1 MCSRRTCTRHI
12 PYPSTVHCRNSK
24 GVNRHHLPFLGPD
37 DLHLPSRG
45 VSEHE
50 GVAGR
55 RLARRYLLIAV
66 LGSGGMGTVWRA
78 RDEILDRDV
87 AVKELNT
94 PPYVDEAERVEA
106 NARAVREAQAAAQ
119 LRHPAIVVVHD
130 AFLEDGRPWIVMQLL
145 KGASLDSALA
155 QNGVLAPARAARL
168 GLDVLGALGTAHAAG
183 VLHRDI
189 KPGNIFLTADGR
201 AVLTDF
207 GIASV
212 EGQATITRSGM
223 LVGSP
228 GHIAPERLSGE
239 RPGPQSD
246 LWSLA
251 ATLYEATEGHRPFR
265 GDSPLSSLTSVLTQ
279 DPEPPVRAG
288 ALGPLLVSMLARD
301 PTFRPAPGTVRAVLE
316 RVAAGESADD
326 VRLPP
331 PAPAALEPPTS
342 VDPIAPVPA
351 PAPARRIG
359 LLPAVAA
366 GGAALL
372 ALAATVLVATDGR
385 TPVATAATT
394 STASTPTAA
403 AAPTNAPRFTAPVDF
418 CALVPADDVHQI
430 NPSYTGSEGTAGG
443 GGDDPSCAWDAPG
456 AGIEVK
462 VEQASSGESPWVTT
476 PEDAH
481 DRYRQGRQRATGSDK
496 VIWHYDGIGGESIT
510 SGPRTAGEDVPGVGE
525 EAFVTDTYGRRGAQM
540 TEVVF
545 RVDNVVVE
553 VTYAD
558 VTDRTGR
565 AEIRQRALRMAHRV
579 ADALTAS

>member
-1 MCSRRTCTRHI
+1 VEAITGPRSGVHRSDLRGERRLT
-12 PYPSTVHCRNSK
+12 
-24 GVNRHHLPFLGPD
+24 GVNRHDLPPLDSD
-37 DLHLPSRG
+37 DLPLPSRS
-45 VSEHE
+45 VSEQD

-55 RLARRYLLIAV
+55 RLARRYLLVAV

-78 RDEILDRDV
+78 RDELLDRDV

-94 PPYVDEAERVEA
+94 PPHLDEAERVEA
-106 NARAVREAQAAAQ
+106 NARAVREARAAAQ

-145 KGASLDSALA
+145 NGAPLDSVLA
-155 QNGVLAPARAARL
+155 RNGVLAPARAARL

-183 VLHRDI
+183 VLHRDV

-223 LVGSP
+223 LIGSP

-251 ATLYEATEGHRPFR
+251 ATLYEAVEGHRPFR
-265 GDSPLSSLTSVLTQ
+265 GDNPLSSLTSVLTQ

-288 ALGPLLVSMLARD
+288 ALGPLLVGMLARD
-301 PTFRPAPGTVRAVLE
+301 PTFRPAPDTVRAVLE
-316 RVAAGESADD
+316 RVAAGESAEG

-331 PAPAALEPPTS
+331 PAPAAPAPPTS
-342 VDPIAPVPA
+342 VDPIS
-351 PAPARRIG
+351 PAPARRIA

-372 ALAATVLVATDGR
+372 ALAATVLVATGGP
-385 TPVATAATT
+385 TPVATAAATSAT
-394 STASTPTAA
+394 STTSTPTAA
-403 AAPTNAPRFTAPVDF
+403 AAPTNAPRFTAPIDF
-418 CALVPADDVHQI
+418 CALVPAADVRRI
-430 NPSYTGSEGTAGG
+430 NPGYTGSEGTAGG

-462 VEQASSGESPWVTT
+462 VVKAFSAESPWVTT

-481 DRYRQGRQRATGSDK
+481 DRYRQGRQQATGSDK

-510 SGPRTAGEDVPGVGE
+510 SGPRTAGEDVPDVGE
-525 EAFVTDTYGRRGAQM
+525 EAFVTDTYGRRGAQL

-565 AEIRQRALRMAHRV
+565 AEIRQRAVRMAHRV
-579 ADALTAS
+579 VDALAAS

>member
-1 MCSRRTCTRHI
+1 M
-12 PYPSTVHCRNSK
+12 
-24 GVNRHHLPFLGPD
+24 
-37 DLHLPSRG
+37 
-45 VSEHE
+45 
-50 GVAGR
+50 AGR
-55 RLARRYLLIAV
+55 RLAGRYLLVNV

-78 RDEILDRDV
+78 RDEVLDRDV
-87 AVKELNT
+87 AVKELHT
-94 PPYVDEAERVEA
+94 APHVDEVERVEA
-106 NARAVREAQAAAQ
+106 NARAVREARAAAQ

-145 KGASLDSALA
+145 EGAPLDSVLA
-155 QNGVLAPARAARL
+155 RNGVLAPARAARL

-251 ATLYEATEGHRPFR
+251 ATLYEAVEGGRPFR

-288 ALGPLLVSMLARD
+288 ALGPLLVGMLARD
-301 PTFRPAPGTVRAVLE
+301 PASRPAPGTVRAVLE
-316 RVAAGESADD
+316 RVAAGESPED

-331 PAPAALEPPTS
+331 PAPAAPAPPTV
-342 VDPIAPVPA
+342 VDPITPVR
-351 PAPARRIG
+351 APARRVG

-366 GGAALL
+366 GGAAVL
-372 ALAATVLVATDGR
+372 ALTATVLVATDGR
-385 TPVATAATT
+385 TAVAPAATT
-394 STASTPTAA
+394 ATAPTPTAA
-403 AAPTNAPRFTAPVDF
+403 AAPADAPRFTAPVDF
-418 CALVPADDVHQI
+418 CALVPAADVRQI
-430 NPSYTGSEGTAGG
+430 NPGYTGSEGAAGG

-456 AGIEVK
+456 AGVEVK
-462 VEQASSGESPWVTT
+462 VERASSGESPWVTT
-476 PEDAH
+476 AQDAH
-481 DRYRQGRQRATGSDK
+481 DRYRLGRQRATGSDK

-510 SGPRTAGEDVPGVGE
+510 SGPRAAGEDVPGVGE
-525 EAFVTDTYGRRGAQM
+525 EAFVTDTYGRRGAQLSK
-540 TEVVF
+540 VVF
-545 RVDNVVVE
+545 RVDNVVVA

-558 VTDRTGR
+558 VTGRTGK

-579 ADALTAS
+579 ADALAAS